1 MEKYGQMY
9 KKSINDPASYWSDM
23 AKDFVFKYSE
33 QRVLK
38 FNFDILKGPISI
50 KFMEG
55 ALTNVCYNILDRN
68 INKGLGHHIAYYWEG
83 NEPDTRRQIN
93 YHNLLREVCKF
104 ANVLKSLGIQMG
116 DTIAIYM
123 PNSIELVT
131 AMLGCARIGAI
142 HTVVFAGFS
151 AEALAD
157 RIIDANC
164 VMLITCDGAYRGT
177 KFIPLKG
184 IADLAITLCNKSGHS
199 IKACIVKRHVDINYQ
214 DEMNNK
220 CSHLLIKWDH
230 KVDIWWHEAL
240 EMADDYCA
248 PVWLDTEHPLFIL
261 YTSGSTGKPK
271 GVVHSTGGYMIYTAT
286 TFKYVFNHTDG
297 DVFFCTADLGW
308 ITGHTASVYGAL
320 ANGATVVLL
329 EGTPFHPNPDRLW
342 QLIDDLRVNTFYTAP
357 TVIRSLMKFGDKYVQ
372 KYKLS
377 SLKLLGTAG
386 EPINPE
392 AWHWFYIIIG
402 KGNCPI

>member
-1 MEKYGQMY
+1 MY

-33 QRVLK
+33 QSVLK

-68 INKGLGHHIAYYWEG
+68 INKGLGHHIAYYW
-83 NEPDTRRQIN
+83 
-93 YHNLLREVCKF
+93 F
-104 ANVLKSLGIQMG
+104 
-116 DTIAIYM
+116 
-123 PNSIELVT
+123 
-131 AMLGCARIGAI
+131 
-142 HTVVFAGFS
+142 FAGFS

-157 RIIDANC
+157 RIRDANC
-164 VMLITCDGAYRGT
+164 VMLITCDRAYRGT

-199 IKACIVKRHVDINYQ
+199 IRACIVKRHLEINYQ
-214 DEMNNK
+214 GEMNNN
-220 CSHLLIKWDH
+220 CSHLLIKWDPM
-230 KVDIWWHEAL
+230 VDIWWHEAM

-261 YTSGSTGKPK
+261 YTSGSTGQPK